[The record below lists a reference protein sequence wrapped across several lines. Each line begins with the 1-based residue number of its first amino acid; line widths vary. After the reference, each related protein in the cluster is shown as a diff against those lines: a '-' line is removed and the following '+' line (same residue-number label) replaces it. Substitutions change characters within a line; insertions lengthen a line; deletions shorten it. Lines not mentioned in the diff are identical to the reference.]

1 MSPLLTVEDAVK
13 ELLERARPKAE
24 EERASLDQS
33 FGRACAE
40 DVFAQIDVPSFD
52 NSAMDGFAVCHEDI
66 SEGTSYNVSDRIP
79 AGRVGKPMIKNSL
92 ARIFTGAPIP
102 EGADTVIVQED
113 VDFSS
118 DIARIKKLPRK
129 YSNVRRRGHD
139 IAAGSKVVS
148 KGEFLS
154 SAAVALLASVGETSV
169 KVKVPLT
176 VAMFSTGDELVLP
189 GETLNAAQ
197 SYNSNRYLIH
207 SLLRGMG
214 LNVIDLG
221 IVPDDYSQTLVM
233 LSKAGKI
240 ADVIISS
247 GGVSVGEEDHVK
259 AAVTALGSINIWKV
273 AMKPGK
279 PFLLGEIDGKPLLG
293 LPGNPVSTFVSFF
306 IFAKPFLK
314 AMQGLNEVASSEFY
328 GESSF
333 DYQAG
338 SRREYL
344 RARLRAEGGKTRLE
358 KYAHQ
363 GSSVLSSLKW
373 ATCLA
378 VVDAAQKIQVGDSIK
393 FIVLD

>member
-1 MSPLLTVEDAVK
+1 MDPLLPVEDAVK
-13 ELLERARPKAE
+13 ELLERARPIAG
-24 EERASLDQS
+24 EERTSLDQS

-52 NSAMDGFAVCHEDI
+52 NSAMDGFAGCFEDV
-66 SEGTSYNVSDRIP
+66 SEGTSYTISDRIP
-79 AGRVGKPMIKNSL
+79 AGRICKPLVKNSL

-102 EGADTVIVQED
+102 EGADTVIMQED

-118 DIARIKKLPRK
+118 GTARIKKLPRK

-139 IAAGSKVVS
+139 IASGSKVVS
-148 KGEFLS
+148 KGELLS
-154 SAAVALLASVGETSV
+154 SAAVAVLASVGETSV
-169 KVKVPLT
+169 KVKMPLT
-176 VAMFSTGDELVLP
+176 VAIFSTGDELVLP
-189 GETLNAAQ
+189 GKALNTAQ
-197 SYNSNRYLIH
+197 SYNSNRFLIH
-207 SLLRGMG
+207 SWLRGMG
-214 LNVIDLG
+214 LEVIDLG

-233 LSKAGKI
+233 LSKAGEI
-240 ADVIISS
+240 ADVIIST

-259 AAVTALGSINIWKV
+259 AAVTALGSINIWKI

-279 PFLLGEIDGKPLLG
+279 PFLLGEISGIPLLG

-306 IFAKPFLK
+306 IFAKPFLR
-314 AMQGLNEVASSEFY
+314 ATQGLNEVTSREFF
-328 GESSF
+328 GVSSF

-344 RARLRAEGGKTRLE
+344 RARFRTEGGETLLE
-358 KYAHQ
+358 KFAHQ

-373 ATCLA
+373 ATCLV
-378 VVDAAQKIQVGDSIK
+378 VVDAAQRIKVGDSIK